1 MIISDSKINVRFK
14 ELLKAYT
21 QVDIATAWATGGEH
35 LRVLAEATNREQRP
49 VKVRAIVGT
58 TGNATHPKALKK
70 LYRITNGDLRI
81 MRDGDRMFH
90 PKLYLFRRQTNGREV
105 SQAWVGSANF
115 TRAGFGRREGA
126 SNEEIIVQ
134 LGPGKTTEELAEWFQ
149 KRWDQCST
157 DPPVREVIDRY
168 TKDWNPPNRDIQKV
182 VSGAGFSRVDLL
194 DDVQTLEEYQQALK
208 ECEAMLQGEGEDSE
222 WYVLNSQRR
231 SYIRVIEKRNKLLLG
246 EKEWSRLDHES
257 QIRLK
262 GGVPHTDS
270 SWWGML
276 GRMARSN
283 GQAVWSNEKRI
294 RRILKKVVSADATE
308 FPDVA
313 VEAFRELKRINN
325 VARGTATLL
334 LTLAR
339 PDRLLSLNGPS
350 EKAYGKLSGLPYS
363 TLGEPQNYR
372 ELLVWLYKQP
382 WYTESPPTDGALAEI
397 WRYRAALVDAFV
409 YEWKK

>member
-1 MIISDSKINVRFK
+1 MIISDNEVNDRFK

-35 LRVLAEATNREQRP
+35 LRILAKATNREQRP

-58 TGNATHPKALKK
+58 TGNATHPDALEE

-81 MRDGDRMFH
+81 IRDGDRMFH

-157 DPPVREVIDRY
+157 DPPVREVIDTY
-168 TKDWNPPNRDIQKV
+168 TKDWNPPNRDIQEV
-182 VSGAGFSRVDLL
+182 VSGGGFSRVDLL
-194 DDVQTLEEYQQALK
+194 EDVQTLEGYRQALK
-208 ECEAMLQGEGEDSE
+208 ECEAMLQGEDPE

-246 EKEWSRLDHES
+246 EKEWSLLDRES

-283 GQAVWSNEKRI
+283 GQAVWSNENVI
-294 RRILKKVVSADATE
+294 RPILKKVESADDTE
-308 FPDVA
+308 FPDIA
-313 VEAFRELKRINN
+313 EEAFRKLKRIDN
-325 VARGTATLL
+325 VAHGTASLL

-363 TLGEPQNYR
+363 TLSEPQNYR
-372 ELLVWLYKQP
+372 KLLVWLYRQP
-382 WYTESPPTDGALAEI
+382 WYTDSKPTDEALAQI
-397 WRYRAALVDAFV
+397 WQFRAALLDAFV
-409 YEWKK
+409 YELT

>member
-1 MIISDSKINVRFK
+1 MIISDNEVNDRFK
-14 ELLKAYT
+14 ELLKACT
-21 QVDIATAWATGGEH
+21 RLDIATAWATGGEH

-58 TGNATHPKALKK
+58 TGNATRPDALKE

-81 MRDGDRMFH
+81 IRDGNRMFH
-90 PKLYLFRRQTNGREV
+90 PKLYLFRRRTNGLMV

-115 TRAGFGRREGA
+115 TRAGFGCREGA

-168 TKDWNPPNRDIQKV
+168 TKDWNPPNRDIQEV

-194 DDVQTLEEYQQALK
+194 DDVQTLEGYQQALK
-208 ECEAMLQGEGEDSE
+208 ECEAMLQRKEAE
-222 WYVLNSQRR
+222 WNVLNSQDR
-231 SYIRVIEKRNKLLLG
+231 SYIKAIDKRNKLLLG
-246 EKEWSRLDHES
+246 ETEWSSLDRES

-313 VEAFRELKRINN
+313 VEAFRELKRIDN
-325 VARGTATLL
+325 VAHGTASLL

-363 TLGEPQNYR
+363 TLSEPQNYR
-372 ELLVWLYKQP
+372 KLLVWLYNQP
-382 WYTESPPTDGALAEI
+382 WYTASKPMDEALAQI
-397 WRYRAALVDAFV
+397 WQFRAALLDAFV
-409 YEWKK
+409 YELT